1 MSKRCHYEVLQI
13 EKTAN
18 SEDIKKAYRKL
29 AKLYH
34 PDKNKEENKEETEE
48 KFKELSESYTIL
60 SDTQTKLNYDNFGFQ
75 EAQAQKIQ
83 QNEIFQ
89 QLFTGSGIFQH
100 MQNNMNPQNMNN
112 IFQHNMNPINFQ
124 HNMNPINF
132 QHNMNPINFQHFMN
146 FQHNMN
152 PHLKGG
158 SSGTFTVFK
167 FE

>member
-1 MSKRCHYEVLQI
+1 
-13 EKTAN
+13 
-18 SEDIKKAYRKL
+18 
-29 AKLYH
+29 
-34 PDKNKEENKEETEE
+34 
-48 KFKELSESYTIL
+48 
-60 SDTQTKLNYDNFGFQ
+60 
-75 EAQAQKIQ
+75 
-83 QNEIFQ
+83 
-89 QLFTGSGIFQH
+89 

-124 HNMNPINF
+124 HNMNPINV
-132 QHNMNPINFQHFMN
+132 QQFMN